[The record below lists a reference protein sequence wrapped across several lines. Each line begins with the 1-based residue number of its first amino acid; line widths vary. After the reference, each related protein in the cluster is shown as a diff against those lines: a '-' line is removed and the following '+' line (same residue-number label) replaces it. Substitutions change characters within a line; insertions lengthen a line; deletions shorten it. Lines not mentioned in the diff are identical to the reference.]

1 MTEEKVAD
9 VAAESNGKEEKE
21 ENGAKTEPMDEAELE
36 SAIIRQIEYYFGD
49 LNLPRDK
56 FLREQVKLDDGWIP
70 FDILIKFNRLAKL
83 TTDLELIAKL
93 LGRSRSGLLEISEDN
108 KKVRRS
114 PDMPLPEMNE
124 ERRKEVQGRTVY
136 AKGFPKDALLDDVL
150 KYFKQFE
157 EVENVIMRRYQDNK
171 TKKRLF
177 KGSVFATFKTKEQ
190 AQKFLE
196 QSDVKYG
203 ESELIRKWQEAYV
216 AEKQEEYAAKKEKK
230 EKKPKNVEQEPPQD
244 DLKLPAGTVLHI
256 DHGNDKLKR
265 EDIKEGFAKFGEYEI
280 AYVDSNLG
288 DTQGWVRFAKENAA
302 KEIFEKI
309 PDGKITVA
317 DTEITVK
324 LLGEE
329 EEAAYLTKTIE
340 HMRKRRFNY
349 KNNKHHNKGRN
360 FKGKQGGR
368 KRRQDQHGDAPAAK
382 VKADT

>member
-9 VAAESNGKEEKE
+9 VAAEGNGKEEKA
-21 ENGAKTEPMDEAELE
+21 ENGAKSEPMDEAELE
-36 SAIIRQIEYYFGD
+36 SAIIRQVEYYFGD

-70 FDILIKFNRLAKL
+70 FEILIKFNRLAKL

-136 AKGFPKDALLDDVL
+136 AKGFPKDAALDAIL
-150 KYFKQFE
+150 TYFKQFE

-196 QSDVKYG
+196 QSEVKYG
-203 ESELIRKWQEAYV
+203 ENDLIRKWQEAYL

-230 EKKPKNVEQEPPQD
+230 DKKPKKEEQEAPQED
-244 DLKLPAGTVLHI
+244 FQLPKGTVLHI
-256 DHGNDKLKR
+256 EHGNDKIKR
-265 EDIKEGFAKFGEYEI
+265 EDIKEGFAKFGDYEI

-302 KEIFEKI
+302 KEVFEKI
-309 PDGKITVA
+309 PDGKLTFA
-317 DTEITVK
+317 DTEVTVK

-329 EEAAYLTKTIE
+329 EEAEYLTKTIE
-340 HMRKRRFNY
+340 HMKKRRFNY
-349 KNNKHHNKGRN
+349 NKNKHQNKGRN
-360 FKGKQGGR
+360 FKGRQGGKKR
-368 KRRQDQHGDAPAAK
+368 KQDQHDDAPAQK
-382 VKADT
+382 VKADS